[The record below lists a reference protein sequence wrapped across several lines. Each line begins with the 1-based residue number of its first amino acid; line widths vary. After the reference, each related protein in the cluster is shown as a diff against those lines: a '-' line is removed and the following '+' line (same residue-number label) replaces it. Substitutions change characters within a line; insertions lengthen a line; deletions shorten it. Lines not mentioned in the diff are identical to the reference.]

1 MEPIREQHE
10 DREAFLPKD
19 PEDDSFLQKG
29 SREVPSVWKRYG
41 RLILEIAMAFVI
53 VALFLNSLSNRTT
66 EKASPIP
73 KCTFVSPINKD

>member
-1 MEPIREQHE
+1 MKPIREQHE

-19 PEDDSFLQKG
+19 PEDDSFLEKD

-41 RLILEIAMAFVI
+41 QLILEIAMAFVI
-53 VALFLNSLSNRTT
+53 VALFFNFLSNRTT

-73 KCTFVSPINKD
+73 KCTFVSSINKY